1 MITIKIRPFL
11 RVEPTGLWHQLLQLP
26 WLFKVWTQN
35 CRRSIFQ
42 FLSLNSSP
50 PFTHNVNLNT
60 FRATFESLKAL
71 IRSSLI
77 AFAMITRI
85 ESLRHSATTS
95 TKLRS
100 HIEPLSSVC
109 LCTECIQ
116 ALASVRISMIPT
128 SAGAQL
134 KLLDCSPS
142 AVCFPRRSARS
153 QDRTCSASVSS

>member
-1 MITIKIRPFL
+1 MK
-11 RVEPTGLWHQLLQLP
+11 PTGLWQLLQLH
-26 WLFKVWTQN
+26 WLFKVWTQKYF
-35 CRRSIFQ
+35 SVFEFE
-42 FLSLNSSP
+42 FLP
-50 PFTHNVNLNT
+50 PLTHNVNLNT

-100 HIEPLSSVC
+100 HIERLSSVC
-109 LCTECIQ
+109 LCTECIE
-116 ALASVRISMIPT
+116 ALASVRISKIPT
-128 SAGAQL
+128 SAAAQL

-142 AVCFPRRSARS
+142 AVCFLRRSARS
-153 QDRTCSASVSS
+153 QDRTCSASVSA